1 MSTSETATFDA
12 NVCPCGRGKILK
24 HVTTQD
30 NPWSTAD
37 ITYEVSC
44 QVCAIDWQ
52 LESTG
57 VALVSRRAAAETS
70 AANERWMEAGKPLH
84 SLVEGLVGRY
94 FAQFAA
100 KSKKAEWQEMQ
111 RLDIYTGSYRNFLQD
126 KSNHKPAGKIAYGLR
141 NRAWLTGLAKQS
153 GQEGELQRLIATWD
167 ASRREWE
174 QAARSVKRWPV
185 DAPRK

>member
-1 MSTSETATFDA
+1 VSTSETVTFDA

-30 NPWSTAD
+30 NPWSTDD
-37 ITYEVSC
+37 ISYELSC
-44 QVCAIDWQ
+44 PVCATDWQ

-57 VALVSRRAAAETS
+57 VALISRHASAETS
-70 AANERWMEAGKPLH
+70 AANVRWMEAEKPLH
-84 SLVEGLVGRY
+84 SIVEGLVGRY

-100 KSKKAEWQEMQ
+100 KSKKAEWQKMQ
-111 RLDIYTGSYRNFLQD
+111 RLDIYMGSYRNFLHD
-126 KSNHKPAGKIAYGLR
+126 KLNNKPAGKIAYGLR
-141 NRAWLTGLAKQS
+141 NREWLTGLAKQS
-153 GQEGELQRLIATWD
+153 GQEGELQRLMATWD

-185 DAPRK
+185 DAPRR